1 MARANSDAHK
11 SIYLTD
17 GSVATLPYARGKRG
31 VYVARDTE
39 IVGFRCIVNR
49 NSKRLVYQGE
59 LREGGKRHTV
69 YKRLGD
75 PEHVKV
81 GEARARALEEMAR
94 LARLT
99 DSDAKAGITFGQA
112 WDDPNEGY
120 KARLAKK
127 KRSER
132 TIADYQQKFTAHLEP
147 AFGKV
152 ALRDISR
159 SDVTR
164 LHNRLTTDVG
174 PYAAN
179 GVCRV
184 GNAIYRHAVL
194 GMEVAGLNPLNPFRA
209 RDLYNSETPRQSGHI
224 G

>member
-81 GEARARALEEMAR
+81 GEARARALEEMAETR
-94 LARLT
+94 A
-99 DSDAKAGITFGQA
+99 
-112 WDDPNEGY
+112 
-120 KARLAKK
+120 
-127 KRSER
+127 
-132 TIADYQQKFTAHLEP
+132 AHQ
-147 AFGKV
+147 
-152 ALRDISR
+152 LRRQGGHYLWAS
-159 SDVTR
+159 
-164 LHNRLTTDVG
+164 
-174 PYAAN
+174 
-179 GVCRV
+179 
-184 GNAIYRHAVL
+184 L
-194 GMEVAGLNPLNPFRA
+194 G
-209 RDLYNSETPRQSGHI
+209 
-224 G
+224 